1 MTVVERLCH
10 AFPKNR
16 FLVTVLARENQ
27 HGLCVAAR
35 KFSNLLPFGCW
46 WFMNNPSLV
55 RETTRMRLEMLGTT
69 FVPQHSDARVLE
81 QLIYKWQHSRKDI
94 ATALTERYQALQR
107 NVSNEQ
113 IERDAR
119 LLLHDNAAEW
129 IGA

>member
-1 MTVVERLCH
+1 
-10 AFPKNR
+10 
-16 FLVTVLARENQ
+16 
-27 HGLCVAAR
+27 
-35 KFSNLLPFGCW
+35 
-46 WFMNNPSLV
+46 
-55 RETTRMRLEMLGTT
+55 MRLEMLGTT